1 MGLQGRVRRWSY
13 LQRLCERGVGL
24 DGRAE
29 HVVGL
34 YCTRPESL
42 LRRNSA
48 ARRLTLLGYERDL
61 DLCLTERT
69 VLVVPR
75 LEGYAFTGR
84 KAH

>member
-1 MGLQGRVRRWSY
+1 M
-13 LQRLCERGVGL
+13 
-24 DGRAE
+24 
-29 HVVGL
+29 GL

-75 LEGYAFTGR
+75 LEGDAFTGR